1 MQRHEDYMIEK
12 QELIDEKLEEEKEL
26 IGRKKSYKKLERKFV
41 SSSRKR

>member
-26 IGRKKSYKKLERKFV
+26 IEKKNR
-41 SSSRKR
+41 